1 MTDFQANLNLWK
13 YPSAHDPLKILGL
26 GPNANAGPAKQEVQ
40 QILPFSYPTKQS
52 NVDALSK
59 TVRSR
64 AISLQLFRDVILKNY
79 RKNENRAAEDK
90 AKFDELA
97 NEREYFKVYVPT
109 TMERKER
116 LAAEVE
122 DLKEQSH
129 SIINDKQNFERMR
142 SNYESKMV
150 EANNLVKHAETAQ
163 QRLGNLEHENERLR
177 SQVSGVNTSQQ
188 HQQPTQDHHQYPG
201 AQGGFHGTLVQSAYP
216 NHPND
221 NSRILPDNILDG
233 KRSGYSDHNNSYHY
247 QQNPLS
253 SHVHHQVNSPPRVSH
268 GGDNYGHQNHNVSYT
283 GSTHGNFT
291 KSTKPVQAQSMG
303 GGGGGGGHNPLNF
316 NYAKQGNF

>member
-13 YPSAHDPLKILGL
+13 FPSAHDPLKILGL
-26 GPNANAGPAKQEVQ
+26 GPNAKSGPTQQDVQ

-129 SIINDKQNFERMR
+129 SIINDRQNFERMR

-150 EANNLVKHAETAQ
+150 EANNLVKNAESSH
-163 QRLGNLEHENERLR
+163 QRLARLESENANLR
-177 SQVSGVNTSQQ
+177 SQVSGVNTSVHHHEPAHQPQ
-188 HQQPTQDHHQYPG
+188 HYGTGTQDR
-201 AQGGFHGTLVQSAYP
+201 FHGTMVQSAYP
-216 NHPND
+216 NNPND

-233 KRSGYSDHNNSYHY
+233 KRSGYSDHNTSYHY

-253 SHVHHQVNSPPRVSH
+253 SHAHNPVSSPPRISQ
-268 GGDNYGHQNHNVSYT
+268 GGDNYGH
-283 GSTHGNFT
+283 
-291 KSTKPVQAQSMG
+291 
-303 GGGGGGGHNPLNF
+303 
-316 NYAKQGNF
+316 